1 MKFFLSLILLSFS
14 LSISMTTL
22 AQTPYSIV
30 KVKELGPM
38 RNKIIFQSLDLK
50 KIKGTSVLKGKLVAR
65 WGTQVFEVVDGFY
78 QCNKNN
84 VCRLTDYNRIA
95 TFESCIVKN
104 NKVACKNNLAS
115 DSTWTGSSDVKI
127 DSSPDSTDDSSRDI
141 SSPDSSVDFPARIT
155 DEFSD
160 IF

>member
-1 MKFFLSLILLSFS
+1 MKFFLSLSLLTFS
-14 LSISMTTL
+14 LTISMASI

-38 RNKIIFQSLDLK
+38 KTKVIFQSLDLK

-65 WGTQVFEVVDGFY
+65 WGTQVFEVVEGFY

-104 NKVACKNNLAS
+104 NKVACRNKLAS
-115 DSTWTGSSDVKI
+115 ESTWNGSLDIKI
-127 DSSPDSTDDSSRDI
+127 DSSPDNRDDSSRD
-141 SSPDSSVDFPARIT
+141 SSADFPVRIT

>member
-1 MKFFLSLILLSFS
+1 MKFFLSLTLLTFS
-14 LSISMTTL
+14 VTTL
-22 AQTPYSIV
+22 AQAPYSIV

-38 RNKIIFQSLDLK
+38 KTKVIFQSLDLK

-65 WGTQVFEVVDGFY
+65 WGTHVFEVVEGFY

-95 TFESCIVKN
+95 TFESCLVKN
-104 NKVACKNNLAS
+104 NKVACKKNLAN
-115 DSTWTGSSDVKI
+115 DVDWTESSDVKI
-127 DSSPDSTDDSSRDI
+127 DSSPDSTDDSI
-141 SSPDSSVDFPARIT
+141 NDSSVDNSVDFPVRIT

>member
-1 MKFFLSLILLSFS
+1 MKFLLCLTLLAITLST
-14 LSISMTTL
+14 M

-38 RNKIIFQSLDLK
+38 KTKVIFQSLELK
-50 KIKGTSVLKGKLVAR
+50 KIKGTSVIKGKLVAR

-84 VCRLTDYNRIA
+84 FCRLTDYNRIA

-104 NKVACKNNLAS
+104 NKVACKNKLVS
-115 DSTWTGSSDVKI
+115 DAAWPGALDIKI
-127 DSSPDSTDDSSRDI
+127 DPSPDSTDYPSRDN
-141 SSPDSSVDFPARIT
+141 SSEDNSFDFPARIT

-160 IF
+160 VF